1 MCIVKEVKYMNNK
14 KRKRKRIP
22 TEAARRKKRIAM
34 ARLKVL
40 FVVLLIGGGIFGAV
54 QLNKSIEV
62 PLKVNAENYYRIV
75 ENSDVNGLFDGDTG
89 DTGEHVEEVSASLS
103 KYNVPQPK
111 LTEEYPIDTVLQS
124 KYAIVYDVQADEVLY
139 AKNAEQKCFPASTTK
154 ILTAAV
160 ILDNAPEDFQFTAG
174 DELDFVNP
182 ESSLAFI
189 NKGNVLDLETTIDAL
204 MLPSGNDA
212 SYMAAANMG
221 RYISKN
227 DSLSPAE
234 AVQAFVDEMNKTA
247 KLLGAENTHFTAPDG
262 FHDDDHYTTVLDM
275 LKITLYAM
283 EKPKL
288 MASAAKPD
296 TYATFISGEEVS
308 WTNSNKLIQET
319 SGDCY
324 YMYAN
329 GMKTG
334 MTDQSGYCVVATAR
348 RFDHDI
354 VCLVFGA
361 EASDIR
367 WNETISLLD
376 AAFVQVKNRNEGE

>member
-1 MCIVKEVKYMNNK
+1 M
-14 KRKRKRIP
+14 
-22 TEAARRKKRIAM
+22 
-34 ARLKVL
+34 
-40 FVVLLIGGGIFGAV
+40 
-54 QLNKSIEV
+54 
-62 PLKVNAENYYRIV
+62 
-75 ENSDVNGLFDGDTG
+75 
-89 DTGEHVEEVSASLS
+89 
-103 KYNVPQPK
+103 
-111 LTEEYPIDTVLQS
+111 TEEYPIDTVLQS
-124 KYAIVYDVQADEVLY
+124 KYAIVYDVQADEVLF
-139 AKNAEQKCFPASTTK
+139 AKNADQKCFPASTTK
-154 ILTAAV
+154 SLTASV

-189 NKGNVLDLETTIDAL
+189 NKGNVLDLEMTIDAL

-221 RYISKN
+221 RYIADD
-227 DSLSPAE
+227 DSLSPE
-234 AVQAFVDEMNKTA
+234 QAVQTFVDEMNKTA
-247 KLLGAENTHFTAPDG
+247 RLLGAENTHFTAPDG

-283 EKPKL
+283 DKPKL
-288 MASAAKPD
+288 MASVAKQS
-296 TYATFISGEEVS
+296 TYTTFITGEEVS
-308 WTNSNKLIQET
+308 WTNSNKLIQES

-324 YMYAN
+324 YMYAY

-361 EASDIR
+361 DASDVR

-376 AAFVQVKNRNEGE
+376 AAFVQVKNRNGGE

>member
-1 MCIVKEVKYMNNK
+1 MSSKKN
-14 KRKRKRIP
+14 KRKRKRTP
-22 TEAARRKKRIAM
+22 TEAAKRKRRIAM
-34 ARLKVL
+34 ARFKVFCVL
-40 FVVLLIGGGIFGAV
+40 LLIGGGIFGV
-54 QLNKSIEV
+54 VKLNQSIEV
-62 PLKVNAENYYRIV
+62 PLNVNAENYYRIV
-75 ENSDVNGLFDGDTG
+75 ESSDVNGLFDGDTG
-89 DTGEHVEEVSASLS
+89 EPAKEASASLS

-111 LTEEYPIDTVLQS
+111 LKEEYPIDTVLQS

-139 AKNAEQKCFPASTTK
+139 AKNAEEQCFPASTTK

-221 RYISKN
+221 RYIADN
-227 DSLSPAE
+227 DSFSPE
-234 AVQAFVDEMNKTA
+234 QAVKTFVDEMNKTA

-288 MASAAKPD
+288 AASAAKPD
-296 TYATFISGEEVS
+296 AYATFISGEEVS
-308 WTNSNKLIQET
+308 WTNSNKLLHES
-319 SGDCY
+319 SGDAY

-329 GMKTG
+329 GFKTG

-376 AAFVQVKNRNEGE
+376 AAFVQVKNRNEGD

>member
-1 MCIVKEVKYMNNK
+1 MSIVKEVKYMSNK
-14 KRKRKRIP
+14 NKRRKRKKIP
-22 TEAARRKKRIAM
+22 TEAARRKRRIAI
-34 ARLKVL
+34 ARFKI
-40 FVVLLIGGGIFGAV
+40 FCVVLIIGAGIFGAV

-75 ENSDVNGLFDGDTG
+75 ENSNVSGLFDGDTG
-89 DTGEHVEEVSASLS
+89 EHAEEVSASLS

-111 LTEEYPIDTVLQS
+111 LADEYPIDTVLQS

-139 AKNAEQKCFPASTTK
+139 AKNAEEKCFPASTTK

-160 ILDNAPEDFQFTAG
+160 ILDNAPDDFQFTAG

-189 NKGNVLDLETTIDAL
+189 SKGNVLDLEMTIDAL

-221 RYISKN
+221 RYIAKN
-227 DSLSPAE
+227 DDLSPE
-234 AVQAFVDEMNKTA
+234 QSVKTFVDEMNKTA

-283 EKPKL
+283 GKPKL
-288 MASAAKPD
+288 TASAAKPS
-296 TYATFISGEEVS
+296 TYTTFITGEEVS

-324 YMYAN
+324 YLYAN

-354 VCLVFGA
+354 VCIVFGA
-361 EASDIR
+361 EASDVR

>member
-1 MCIVKEVKYMNNK
+1 MCIVKEVKYMSGKNKRRK
-14 KRKRKRIP
+14 KRKPVP

-34 ARLKVL
+34 ARLKAL

-54 QLNKSIEV
+54 RLNKSIEV
-62 PLKVNAENYYRIV
+62 PLSVNAESYYRIV
-75 ENSDVNGLFDGDTG
+75 ESSDVNGLFDD
-89 DTGEHVEEVSASLS
+89 DTGEPAKEVSASLS
-103 KYNVPQPK
+103 KYNVPQPR
-111 LTEEYPIDTVLQS
+111 LREEYPIDTVLQS

-139 AKNAEQKCFPASTTK
+139 AKNAEEQCFPASTTK

-182 ESSLAFI
+182 ESSLAFV

-221 RYISKN
+221 RYIAKN
-227 DSLSPAE
+227 DDLSPE
-234 AVQAFVDEMNKTA
+234 KAVQTFVDEMNKTA

-288 MASAAKPD
+288 AASAAKPD
-296 TYATFISGEEVS
+296 AYATFISGEEVS
-308 WTNSNKLIQET
+308 WTNSNKLIHES
-319 SGDCY
+319 SGDAY

-329 GMKTG
+329 GFKTG

>member
-1 MCIVKEVKYMNNK
+1 MCTVKEVKYMSNK
-14 KRKRKRIP
+14 NKRRRKRKPVP
-22 TEAARRKKRIAM
+22 TEAARRKRRIAA

-40 FVVLLIGGGIFGAV
+40 FIVLLIGGGIFGAV

-89 DTGEHVEEVSASLS
+89 ELAEEVSASLS

-139 AKNAEQKCFPASTTK
+139 AKNADQKCFPASTTK

-160 ILDNAPEDFQFTAG
+160 ILDNAPEDFLFTAG

-182 ESSLAFI
+182 ESSLAFV

-221 RYISKN
+221 RYIADN
-227 DSLSPAE
+227 ESLSPAE
-234 AVQAFVDEMNKTA
+234 SVQVFVDEMNRTA

-288 MASAAKPD
+288 TASAAKPS
-296 TYATFISGEEVS
+296 TYTTFVTGEEVS

>member
-1 MCIVKEVKYMNNK
+1 MSNQNKRRK
-14 KRKRKRIP
+14 KRKTIP
-22 TEAARRKKRIAM
+22 TEAARRKRRIAI
-34 ARLKVL
+34 ARFRV
-40 FVVLLIGGGIFGAV
+40 FCVILLVGAGIFGAV
-54 QLNKSIEV
+54 KLNKSIEV
-62 PLKVNAENYYRIV
+62 PLKINAEDYYCIV
-75 ENSDVNGLFDGDTG
+75 ESSDVSGLFDDE
-89 DTGEHVEEVSASLS
+89 TGELAEEVSASLS

-139 AKNAEQKCFPASTTK
+139 AKNANEKCFPASTTK
-154 ILTAAV
+154 ILTASV

-182 ESSLAFI
+182 ESSLAFV
-189 NKGNVLDLETTIDAL
+189 NKGNVLNLEMTIDAL

-221 RYISKN
+221 RYIAKN
-227 DSLSPAE
+227 DDLSPE
-234 AVQAFVDEMNKTA
+234 QAVKTFVDEMNKTA
-247 KLLGAENTHFTAPDG
+247 RLLGAENTHFTAPDG

-283 EKPKL
+283 DKPKL
-288 MASAAKPD
+288 MASAAKTD
-296 TYATFISGEEVS
+296 TYTTFLSGEEVY

-324 YMYAN
+324 YMYAY

-354 VCLVFGA
+354 VCIVFGA

-376 AAFVQVKNRNEGE
+376 AAFVQVKNRNGGE

>member
-1 MCIVKEVKYMNNK
+1 MSK
-14 KRKRKRIP
+14 KNIRRKKRKRIP
-22 TEAARRKKRIAM
+22 TEAEKRKKRAAIARFRVFCV
-34 ARLKVL
+34 A
-40 FVVLLIGGGIFGAV
+40 LIIGAGIFGAV
-54 QLNKSIEV
+54 KLNQSIDV
-62 PLKVNAENYYRIV
+62 PLKVNAEDYYCIV
-75 ENSDVNGLFDGDTG
+75 ENSDVSGLFDDE
-89 DTGEHVEEVSASLS
+89 TGELAEEVSASLS

-124 KYAIVYDVQADEVLY
+124 KYAIVYDVQANQVLY
-139 AKNAEQKCFPASTTK
+139 AKNADQKCFPASTTK
-154 ILTAAV
+154 ILTASV

-189 NKGNVLDLETTIDAL
+189 NKGNVLDLEMTIDAL

-221 RYISKN
+221 RYIAKN
-227 DSLSPAE
+227 DDLSPE
-234 AVQAFVDEMNKTA
+234 QAVKTFVDEMNKTA

-283 EKPKL
+283 DKPKL
-288 MASAAKPD
+288 MASAAKTS
-296 TYATFISGEEVS
+296 TYTTFITGEEVS

-324 YMYAN
+324 YMYAY

-354 VCLVFGA
+354 VCIVFGA
-361 EASDIR
+361 DASDIR

-376 AAFVQVKNRNEGE
+376 AAFVQVKNRNEG

>member
-1 MCIVKEVKYMNNK
+1 MSNKNKRRK
-14 KRKRKRIP
+14 KRKTIP
-22 TEAARRKKRIAM
+22 TEAVRRKRRIAI
-34 ARLKVL
+34 ARFRV
-40 FVVLLIGGGIFGAV
+40 FCVILLVGAGIFGAV
-54 QLNKSIEV
+54 KLNKSIEV
-62 PLKVNAENYYRIV
+62 PLKVNAENYSII
-75 ENSDVNGLFDGDTG
+75 ESSDVNGLFDD
-89 DTGEHVEEVSASLS
+89 DTGEYEAAEVSASLS

-124 KYAIVYDVQADEVLY
+124 KYAIVYDVQADEVLF
-139 AKNAEQKCFPASTTK
+139 AKNPNEKCFPASTTK

-189 NKGNVLDLETTIDAL
+189 NKGNVLDLEMTIDAL

-212 SYMAAANMG
+212 SYMAAANIG
-221 RYISKN
+221 RYIADD
-227 DSLSPAE
+227 DSLSPE
-234 AVQAFVDEMNKTA
+234 KAVQTFVDEMNKTA
-247 KLLGAENTHFTAPDG
+247 RLLGAENTHFTAPDG

-283 EKPKL
+283 DKPKL
-288 MASAAKPD
+288 MASAAKTS
-296 TYATFISGEEVS
+296 TYTTFVTGEEVS

-324 YMYAN
+324 YMYAY

-334 MTDQSGYCVVATAR
+334 MTDQAGYCVVATAR

-354 VCLVFGA
+354 VCIVFGA
-361 EASDIR
+361 DASDIR

-376 AAFVQVKNRNEGE
+376 SAFVQVKNRNEGE

>member
-1 MCIVKEVKYMNNK
+1 MSSKNK
-14 KRKRKRIP
+14 RRKKKRIP
-22 TEAARRKKRIAM
+22 TEAARRKRRIAI
-34 ARLKVL
+34 ARFRV
-40 FVVLLIGGGIFGAV
+40 FCVILLVGAGIFGAV
-54 QLNKSIEV
+54 KLNKSIEV
-62 PLKVNAENYYRIV
+62 PLKVNAENYSII
-75 ENSDVNGLFDGDTG
+75 ESSDVNDLFDD
-89 DTGEHVEEVSASLS
+89 DTGEHAAEVSASLS

-111 LTEEYPIDTVLQS
+111 LTEKYPIDTVLQS
-124 KYAIVYDVQADEVLY
+124 QYAIVYDVQADEVLF
-139 AKNAEQKCFPASTTK
+139 AKNADQKCFPASTTK
-154 ILTAAV
+154 ILTASV

-189 NKGNVLDLETTIDAL
+189 NKGNVLDLEMTIDAL

-212 SYMAAANMG
+212 SYMAAANIG
-221 RYISKN
+221 RYIAG
-227 DSLSPAE
+227 DDTLSSE
-234 AVQAFVDEMNKTA
+234 QAVKTFVDEMNKTA

-283 EKPKL
+283 DKPKL
-288 MASAAKPD
+288 MASAAKTD
-296 TYATFISGEEVS
+296 TYATFLSGEEVS

-324 YMYAN
+324 YMYAY

-334 MTDQSGYCVVATAR
+334 MTDQAGYCVVAAAR

-361 EASDIR
+361 DASDIR
-367 WNETISLLD
+367 WLETISLLD
-376 AAFVQVKNRNEGE
+376 AAFVQVKNRNGGE

>member
-1 MCIVKEVKYMNNK
+1 M
-14 KRKRKRIP
+14 
-22 TEAARRKKRIAM
+22 
-34 ARLKVL
+34 
-40 FVVLLIGGGIFGAV
+40 
-54 QLNKSIEV
+54 
-62 PLKVNAENYYRIV
+62 
-75 ENSDVNGLFDGDTG
+75 
-89 DTGEHVEEVSASLS
+89 
-103 KYNVPQPK
+103 
-111 LTEEYPIDTVLQS
+111 
-124 KYAIVYDVQADEVLY
+124 LY
-139 AKNAEQKCFPASTTK
+139 AKNADQKCFPASTTK

-221 RYISKN
+221 RYIADN
-227 DSLSPAE
+227 ESLSPAE
-234 AVQAFVDEMNKTA
+234 AVQIFVDEMNKTA

>member
-1 MCIVKEVKYMNNK
+1 MSSKNK
-14 KRKRKRIP
+14 KRKRKKIP
-22 TEAARRKKRIAM
+22 TEAARRKRRIAI
-34 ARLKVL
+34 ARLRV
-40 FVVLLIGGGIFGAV
+40 FCVILLVGGGIFGAV
-54 QLNKSIEV
+54 KLNKSIEV
-62 PLKVNAENYYRIV
+62 PLKVDAEDYYRIV
-75 ENSDVNGLFDGDTG
+75 ENSDVSGLFDD
-89 DTGEHVEEVSASLS
+89 DTGEPAAEVSASLS

-111 LTEEYPIDTVLQS
+111 LLEEYPIDTALQS
-124 KYAIVYDVQADEVLY
+124 KYAIVYDVQADEVLF
-139 AKNAEQKCFPASTTK
+139 AKDADQKCFPASTTK
-154 ILTAAV
+154 ILTASV

-189 NKGNVLDLETTIDAL
+189 NKGNVLDLEMTIDAL

-221 RYISKN
+221 RYIAKN
-227 DSLSPAE
+227 DDLSPE
-234 AVQAFVDEMNKTA
+234 KAVQTFVDEMNKTA
-247 KLLGAENTHFTAPDG
+247 RLLGAENTHFTAPDG

-283 EKPKL
+283 DKPKL
-288 MASAAKPD
+288 MASAAKPS
-296 TYATFISGEEVS
+296 TYTTFLTGEEVS
-308 WTNSNKLIQET
+308 WTNSNKLLHE
-319 SGDCY
+319 SAGDCY
-324 YMYAN
+324 YMYAY

-354 VCLVFGA
+354 VCIVFGA

-376 AAFVQVKNRNEGE
+376 AAFVQVKNRNGGE

>member
-1 MCIVKEVKYMNNK
+1 MSSKNK
-14 KRKRKRIP
+14 RRKRKKIP
-22 TEAARRKKRIAM
+22 TEAERKKRRIAI
-34 ARLKVL
+34 ARIRML
-40 FVVLLIGGGIFGAV
+40 FIVLLVGAGIIGAV
-54 QLNKSIEV
+54 KLNQSIEV
-62 PLKVNAENYYRIV
+62 PLSVNAENYYRII
-75 ENSDVNGLFDGDTG
+75 ENSDVSEFSDGDTG
-89 DTGEHVEEVSASLS
+89 EPVEEASASLS
-103 KYNVPQPK
+103 KYNVPQPNLK
-111 LTEEYPIDTVLQS
+111 EEYPIDTVLQS

-139 AKNAEQKCFPASTTK
+139 AKNAEEKCFPASTTK

-189 NKGNVLDLETTIDAL
+189 SKGNVLDLEMTIDAL

-227 DSLSPAE
+227 DDLSPE
-234 AVQAFVDEMNKTA
+234 QAVKTFVDEMNKTA
-247 KLLGAENTHFTAPDG
+247 KLLGTENTHFTAPDG
-262 FHDDDHYTTVLDM
+262 FHDDNHYTTVLDM

-283 EKPKL
+283 DKPKL
-288 MASAAKPD
+288 TASAAKPS
-296 TYATFISGEEVS
+296 TYTTFITGEEVS

-324 YMYAN
+324 YLYAN

-354 VCLVFGA
+354 VCIVFGA

>member
-1 MCIVKEVKYMNNK
+1 MSSKNK
-14 KRKRKRIP
+14 R
-22 TEAARRKKRIAM
+22 RRKKKLRNEAERRKRRAAM
-34 ARLKVL
+34 ARFKIFCVI
-40 FVVLLIGGGIFGAV
+40 LLVGAGIFGAV

-62 PLKVNAENYYRIV
+62 PLKVNAEDYYRI
-75 ENSDVNGLFDGDTG
+75 EESSDASGFSDDES
-89 DTGEHVEEVSASLS
+89 GEQAAAVSASLS
-103 KYNVPQPK
+103 KYIVPQPK
-111 LTEEYPIDTVLQS
+111 LKEEYPIDTVLKS

-139 AKNAEQKCFPASTTK
+139 AKNANEKCFPASTTK

-182 ESSLAFI
+182 ESSLAFV
-189 NKGNVLDLETTIDAL
+189 NKGSVLDLEMTIDAL

-221 RYISKN
+221 RYIAKN
-227 DSLSPAE
+227 DDLSPE
-234 AVQAFVDEMNKTA
+234 QAVQTFVDEMNKTA
-247 KLLGAENTHFTAPDG
+247 RLLGAENTHFTAPDG

-283 EKPKL
+283 DKPEL
-288 MASAAKPD
+288 MASAAKKER
-296 TYATFISGEEVS
+296 YAKFLSGEEVS
-308 WTNSNKLIQET
+308 WTNSNKLLHE
-319 SGDCY
+319 SAGECY
-324 YMYAN
+324 YMYAT

-361 EASDIR
+361 DASDIR
-367 WNETISLLD
+367 WLETISLLD
-376 AAFVQVKNRNEGE
+376 AAFVQVKNRNGGE